1 MCSIQVAFELYR
13 ISNDSDLSDERTIEN
28 SFTEISCS
36 MRRSYSESLPCDV
49 SFLSP
54 ENSRPFTPD
63 MKKYM
68 MPVKRIS
75 HLSKYLNTPTPQIKN
90 KVSSGRPRSS
100 GRVLTSAKNIELM
113 EEN

>member
-1 MCSIQVAFELYR
+1 MCFIQVAFELYH

-28 SFTEISCS
+28 IFTEISCC
-36 MRRSYSESLPCDV
+36 MRRFYLESLPCDV
-49 SFLSP
+49 SFLRP

-68 MPVKRIS
+68 IPVKRIS
-75 HLSKYLNTPTPQIKN
+75 HLSKYLNTPTPPKN
-90 KVSSGRPRSS
+90 KVSSGMSRFS
-100 GRVLTSAKNIELM
+100 GRVLTSAKSIELM